1 MSHDDDDYDYTSS
14 LAKDWCSDLNTE
26 TYESLVQELISHLS
40 GKYKDEV
47 LKSFEKQLNE
57 LRQGSSYDSL
67 DEADEFS
74 IAEEI
79 KSKIVTIHGE
89 TEAKNFSS
97 IYRRLR
103 GCTLLTS
110 VRNALAFILRSAVL
124 NSAEDANPSFGIENL
139 SLRNI
144 ASCTPSQASLTPITR
159 RGATPSIL
167 STFEGTPSLP
177 STSTSAS
184 SSLLGAYH
192 ASRARAVSY
201 VRDLSDGTISH
212 LSGSSAGMPVPSQF
226 RNPYKMRV
234 PETVLL
240 QELIYCFQGIGGR
253 VLIEDPV
260 SRGFKID
267 SKVELVPAVKQ
278 RVLHLAEV
286 GWLYNKLRQFCDTT
300 RPAGR
305 IGESLVVGVRD
316 ELTEYYRLI
325 AVLRSKVQKHLDAA
339 VDSSPTEQQ
348 LQPFTL
354 NQMAICMRSTM
365 WRLQLLLS
373 LVEACRGRCG
383 GALASSVHGFL
394 QHGDPNIRHCVR
406 MLLASV
412 CRPLFIMLSKWILD
426 GELEDPHKEFF
437 IAANPGVKGNRL
449 WHDKY
454 YVQESLVPSFISREQ
469 ACKILA
475 TGKSINFLRE
485 VCQDHG
491 PIKGRAALRRTLES
505 TRVEALFVEDQ
516 DGELQVM
523 LEQAYRETSKRVL
536 DVLNNEYKFMDHLQA
551 LRRYLL
557 LGQGDFIGH
566 LMELLQRELAKPAS
580 QLSPHNLSAI
590 LESAVRSTSAQYEDE
605 DILSRLE
612 VRLLEIS
619 GGDTGWDV
627 FTLDYNVVGPIGT
640 VLAMNMSTY
649 LMLFNALWRA
659 KRMEFVLSLA
669 FKRQLTAAKQMKC
682 LPGMKPLLQRL
693 HLLISEMVHF
703 VHQVQY
709 YTLFEVL
716 ECSWEVFNKEVQQAE
731 GLDDVIKAHNAFL
744 AKVRAGALLDEGT
757 QSLAAHLR
765 SVYGLMLQLQSLE
778 QELHDRASE
787 ELEARKEYEKLV
799 ENSGMDSAMEERESA
814 RVNDFVNN
822 FLPRMRTQLNI
833 LAKSYQDMVKKF
845 LLMLTTQPNE
855 MLQLLSFRLDFNEH
869 YQRLDSRINVPLTF
883 QHRRLS
889 LGGKHL
895 SQT

>member
-1 MSHDDDDYDYTSS
+1 MSHDDDDDDYMSS

-26 TYESLVQELISHLS
+26 TYDSLVQELISHLS

-47 LKSFEKQLNE
+47 LKSCGKQLNE

-79 KSKIVTIHGE
+79 KSKIATIHGE

-97 IYRRLR
+97 IYRCLR
-103 GCTLLTS
+103 GCTLLIS
-110 VRNALAFILRSAVL
+110 VRNALAFILRSAEL

-144 ASCTPSQASLTPITR
+144 AVCTPSQASGTPVKR
-159 RGATPSIL
+159 RGDTPSTS
-167 STFEGTPSLP
+167 STFAITPSLP
-177 STSTSAS
+177 STSAS
-184 SSLLGAYH
+184 SSFL
-192 ASRARAVSY
+192 
-201 VRDLSDGTISH
+201 D
-212 LSGSSAGMPVPSQF
+212 
-226 RNPYKMRV
+226 KMRV
-234 PETVLL
+234 PETILL

-253 VLIEDPV
+253 VLIADPV
-260 SRGFKID
+260 SQGFKID
-267 SKVELVPAVKQ
+267 SKVRLKISVKQ

-286 GWLYNKLRQFCDTT
+286 GWLYNKLRQFCDAI

-305 IGESLVVGVRD
+305 INESLVVGIRD

-325 AVLRSKVQKHLDAA
+325 AVLRSKLQKHLDAA
-339 VDSSPTEQQ
+339 VDASPTERQ

-354 NQMAICMRSTM
+354 SQMAICMRSTM

-373 LVEACRGRCG
+373 LVEACRGRYG
-383 GALASSVHGFL
+383 GALASSVHSFL

-406 MLLASV
+406 VLLASV
-412 CRPLFIMLSKWILD
+412 CHPLFIMLSKWILD
-426 GELEDPHKEFF
+426 GELEDPHNEFF

-454 YVQESLVPSFISREQ
+454 YVQESLVPSFISLEQ

-505 TRVEALFVEDQ
+505 TSVEALFVEDQ

-523 LEQAYRETSKRVL
+523 LEQAYRETSRRVL
-536 DVLNNEYKFMDHLQA
+536 DVLNNRYKFMDHLQA

-566 LMELLQRELAKPAS
+566 LMELLQPELAKPAS

-627 FTLDYNVVGPIGT
+627 FTLDYNVEGPIGT

-716 ECSWEVFNKEVQQAE
+716 ECSWEAFNKEVQQAE
-731 GLDDVIKAHNAFL
+731 GLDDVIRAHNAFL

-799 ENSGMDSAMEERESA
+799 ENSGMDSTMEERESA
-814 RVNDFVNN
+814 RVNDFVNK
-822 FLPRMRTQLNI
+822 FLPRMRTQLNV

-855 MLQLLSFRLDFNEH
+855 ILQLLSFRLDFNEH
-869 YQRLDSRINVPLTF
+869 YQRLDSRLNVPLTF